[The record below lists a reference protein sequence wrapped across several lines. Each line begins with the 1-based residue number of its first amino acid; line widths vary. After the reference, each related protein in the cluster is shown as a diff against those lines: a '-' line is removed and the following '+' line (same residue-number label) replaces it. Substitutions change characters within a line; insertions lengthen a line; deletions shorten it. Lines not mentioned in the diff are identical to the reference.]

1 MTVYLDTSTVLRVV
15 LAQADP
21 LAIWGKW
28 DAACA
33 SELLGVEARRV
44 LDRLRLDGVLDDEQV
59 GAFHAALA
67 AIERTIDRIRLTRLV
82 LGRAAL
88 PMATPVKTLD
98 ALHLASALL
107 WRERRA
113 AELSFAPHDRQQ
125 ARAGR
130 GVLRWPR
137 ASRRAGRC
145 GGPSRGRS
153 APARGRRAGA
163 RRSGRPPGRRA
174 GPRATPCSGSRA
186 LRRRPSRAAGGAPR
200 PVA

>member
-44 LDRLRLDGVLDDEQV
+44 LDRLRLEGALDDEQV

-88 PMATPVKTLD
+88 PMATPVK
-98 ALHLASALL
+98 
-107 WRERRA
+107 
-113 AELSFAPHDRQQ
+113 
-125 ARAGR
+125 
-130 GVLRWPR
+130 
-137 ASRRAGRC
+137 
-145 GGPSRGRS
+145 
-153 APARGRRAGA
+153 
-163 RRSGRPPGRRA
+163 
-174 GPRATPCSGSRA
+174 
-186 LRRRPSRAAGGAPR
+186 RRR
-200 PVA
+200 

>member
-44 LDRLRLDGVLDDEQV
+44 LDRLRLEGALDDEQV

-67 AIERTIDRIRLTRLV
+67 AIERTIDCIRLTRLV

-113 AELSFAPHDRQQ
+113 AGSEAERPISLSGGRA
-125 ARAGR
+125 AAGSAAGR
-130 GVLRWPR
+130 RGLAPYEPGTSARSS
-137 ASRRAGRC
+137 AS
-145 GGPSRGRS
+145 S
-153 APARGRRAGA
+153 
-163 RRSGRPPGRRA
+163 
-174 GPRATPCSGSRA
+174 TT
-186 LRRRPSRAAGGAPR
+186 
-200 PVA
+200 

>member
-15 LAQADP
+15 LGQADP
-21 LAIWGKW
+21 LTIWGKW

-44 LDRLRLDGVLDDEQV
+44 LDRLRLEGALDDEQV

-67 AIERTIDRIRLTRLV
+67 AIERTIDCIRLTRLV

-113 AELSFAPHDRQQ
+113 AELLFATHDPRQ
-125 ARAGR
+125 ARA
-130 GVLRWPR
+130 
-137 ASRRAGRC
+137 A
-145 GGPSRGRS
+145 
-153 APARGRRAGA
+153 
-163 RRSGRPPGRRA
+163 
-174 GPRATPCSGSRA
+174 RA
-186 LRRRPSRAAGGAPR
+186 LGFDCVG
-200 PVA
+200 V